1 MPRLGGVSCAALD
14 KLHHCLTLDIHVAR
28 LGYGVRVASLL
39 RVSTQ
44 HIKAVLAIR
53 RWAGLLV
60 SSASTHPL
68 PAPFSRITN
77 TFQRGRGEFI
87 YSFDVG
93 AVLFIRL
100 LQHFLGRA
108 IESGGLSEHPR
119 MDFYFYTG
127 DFLGGNI
134 Q

>member
-1 MPRLGGVSCAALD
+1 VPRLGGAACAAPD
-14 KLHHCLTLDIHVAR
+14 KLHHCLTLHLRVAR
-28 LGYGVRVASLL
+28 LGYGVRVTSLL
-39 RVSTQ
+39 WLSSQ
-44 HIKAVLAIR
+44 HRKAELAIR

-60 SSASTHPL
+60 SSVSTHPL
-68 PAPFSRITN
+68 PAPFSQITHP
-77 TFQRGRGEFI
+77 FHRGRGEFI

-93 AVLFIRL
+93 AVLFTRL
-100 LQHFLGRA
+100 LQHFLERA